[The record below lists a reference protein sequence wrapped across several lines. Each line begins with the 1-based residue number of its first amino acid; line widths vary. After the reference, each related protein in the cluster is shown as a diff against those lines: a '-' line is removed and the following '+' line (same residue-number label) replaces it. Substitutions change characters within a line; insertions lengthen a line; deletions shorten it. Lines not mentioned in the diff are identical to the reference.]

1 MATYDSINTQAQG
14 AVRDTNKMIRNTYML
29 LAMTMVFSTVTAVIS
44 MAINPPFIVY
54 LGSIIVSFI
63 MLFVINKKQNTAAAL
78 PLTFLFTGLMGFGL
92 GPILNSY
99 LALPNG
105 GQIVATALGMTAVT
119 FFGLTGYVMSS
130 RRDFSFMGG
139 FLAAG
144 SIVLIV
150 AMLAMFI
157 LPLFGVDVSG
167 MQLAFSAAVVFL
179 MAGFLLYDTSNIIN
193 GTYTNYIMATV
204 GLYLNV
210 YNLFVH
216 LLSLVGAFNDD

>member
-193 GTYTNYIMATV
+193 GNYTNYIMATV

>member
-179 MAGFLLYDTSNIIN
+179 
-193 GTYTNYIMATV
+193 
-204 GLYLNV
+204 
-210 YNLFVH
+210 
-216 LLSLVGAFNDD
+216 